1 MRISFSTLGCPD
13 FSWVDIYT
21 MAKDFKFDGIEI
33 RGLGETFMPFPRR
46 HSRRAKLIR
55 PLRSSPAFI

>member
-33 RGLGETFMPFPRR
+33 RGRGENN
-46 HSRRAKLIR
+46 
-55 PLRSSPAFI
+55 